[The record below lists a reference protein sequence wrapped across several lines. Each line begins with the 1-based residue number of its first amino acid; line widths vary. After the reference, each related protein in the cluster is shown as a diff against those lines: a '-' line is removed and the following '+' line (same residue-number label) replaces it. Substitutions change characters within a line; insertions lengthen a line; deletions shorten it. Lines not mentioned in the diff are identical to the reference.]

1 MTTDG
6 RKMRFVRG
14 RLRSFVFAWK
24 GICTLFGREPNAQV
38 HICAAVL
45 VILAGGLFSI
55 SALEWCV
62 VILCIGGVF
71 MAEGFNTAIECIA
84 DKVSTQFDPLIGRAK
99 DVAAGAVLLF
109 VIAAVA
115 AGLII
120 FIPKIYVL
128 FV

>member
-14 RLRSFVFAWK
+14 RLRSFGFAWK
-24 GICTLFGREPNAQV
+24 GIRSLFGREPNAQV
-38 HICAAVL
+38 HICTAVL
-45 VILAGGLFSI
+45 VILAGFFFSI

-120 FIPKIYVL
+120 FIPKIYVF

>member
-6 RKMRFVRG
+6 RKMRFVSG
-14 RLRSFVFAWK
+14 RLRSFGFAWK
-24 GICTLFGREPNAQV
+24 GICILFRREPNAQV
-38 HICAAVL
+38 HLCAAVL
-45 VILAGGLFSI
+45 VILAGGLLSI

-115 AGLII
+115 VGLII
-120 FIPKIYVL
+120 FIPKIYVF